1 MIRVNSQYVPK
12 NNVRVLVSGGIDSI
26 AISHWL
32 KFHYRLNFDV
42 VHFNHMVQPMNA
54 DMKEKVIEFAY
65 DVLDVD
71 NVFTH
76 SRDGFEYPTFSDTSE
91 NGLRQWRLW
100 EMEGIGGNFITGH
113 HLGDAVESHLMLVFQ
128 GKGDYM
134 PIPWETFTGKGFTI
148 YHPFLRTSKED
159 LKRYL
164 DENDLWK
171 WVVDDPTNNEDK
183 FQRNWIRN
191 RLMPRISE
199 RVNLETIVK
208 KRFYGE

>member
-42 VHFNHMVQPMNA
+42 VHFNHMVQPINA

-65 DVLDVD
+65 DVLNVD

-113 HLGDAVESHLMLVFQ
+113 HLDDATENAVSLFMQ
-128 GKGDYM
+128 GKGEYL
-134 PIPWETFTGKGFTI
+134 PLPWETFTGKGFTI
-148 YHPFLRTSKED
+148 YHPFLRTTKED
-159 LKRYL
+159 LIRYVN
-164 DENDLWK
+164 ENKLWD
-171 WVVDDPTNNEDK
+171 WIVQDPTNDDDK
-183 FQRNWIRN
+183 AQRNWIRN
-191 RLMPRISE
+191 KIIPIFSD
-199 RVNLETIVK
+199 RVNLRNMVK
-208 KRFYGE
+208 KKFYGE

>member
-42 VHFNHMVQPMNA
+42 VHFNHMVQPINA

-65 DVLDVD
+65 DVLNVD

-113 HLGDAVESHLMLVFQ
+113 HLGDATEQMLMYAMQ

-134 PIPWETFTGKGFTI
+134 PIQWETFSGKGFNI
-148 YHPFLRTSKED
+148 YHPFLRTSKKDFIEYVKEKN
-159 LKRYL
+159 LKQ
-164 DENDLWK
+164 
-171 WVVDDPTNNEDK
+171 WVVEDPTNLDNTNT
-183 FQRNWIRN
+183 RNWIRN
-191 RLMPRISE
+191 VILPEMNKRTNVSSAVL
-199 RVNLETIVK
+199 
-208 KRFYGE
+208 KRFYPW

>member
-1 MIRVNSQYVPK
+1 MIYVNSKYVPK

-32 KFHYRLNFDV
+32 KFHYRLKFDV
-42 VHFNHMVQPMNA
+42 VHFNHMVQPSNA
-54 DMKEKVIEFAY
+54 FMKQKVIEFGE
-65 DVLDVD
+65 DVLET

-76 SRDGFEYPTFSDTSE
+76 SRDGYEYPTFSDTSE

-113 HLGDAVESHLMLVFQ
+113 HLNDVVESHLMLVFQ

-148 YHPFLRTSKED
+148 YHPFLRTTKEE
-159 LKRYL
+159 LGRYIQ
-164 DENDLWK
+164 DNNLWE
-171 WVVDDPTNNEDK
+171 WVVQDPTNDYDIA
-183 FQRNWIRN
+183 QRNWIRN
-191 RLMPRISE
+191 KVIPMISD
-199 RVNLETIVK
+199 RVNLETVVR
-208 KRFYGE
+208 KRFLAE